1 MRVTQDCSLR
11 SQAGA
16 SLAINPLDQSNML
29 VSEDDSRIGFDHCSY
44 AWTRD
49 GAAHWG
55 DETPPFFQ
63 FQLLDGH
70 SADACA
76 APTVAWDSQGNAY
89 IAAVLFQVKGPENA
103 IAVAR
108 SNAGIHGEYFHSPD
122 ATGGFQEYRA
132 SPLGVVES
140 NDDPNEY
147 ADKAFVAA
155 DANPGSPK
163 QDNVYV
169 TWTRFMPEEENGI
182 RQLSPIFFSQSTDG
196 GATWTERVEI
206 SGEAD
211 GVCPVECFND
221 QGSHPVVGP
230 DGTIYVSFAN
240 KDAIEGGE
248 QILLVKCPADEDCTI
263 PEAWT
268 EPVIVSDLIGGS
280 PVGPSAAGCPS
291 GVECLPPN
299 GYSMSETMSVSN
311 SVDEEGNLYVVWA
324 DFRSNTNSLCTGNAS
339 TASSPCDNDVFY
351 SVSTD
356 EGETWS
362 EPRDITPRA
371 NPRFG
376 ETAQWQP
383 WSAVTGDGSKLWV
396 TFYDRSFGACE
407 TTGCNDVTAAEI
419 LDPASDQPT
428 YTYSRVT
435 TASMPNMTTAL
446 NPLEAG
452 FLGDRMALDL
462 DGLGRAHV
470 AWADTRSHAGASP
483 EADVYYARVPAA
495 GPPPPPGPRRH
506 LRPRRLLPLRLLL
519 LLLLHHHHRP
529 RRPHPHRRCGV
540 ACRV

>member
-1 MRVTQDCSLR
+1 MLRRALQVELGNAKADEATMPLSSGVLYTLLDETGALHRRAAGLRGAAVELPATEGCENTFTGGGQVNVRVTQDCSLR

-29 VSEDDSRIGFDHCSY
+29 VSGDDSRIGFDHCSY

-103 IAVAR
+103 IAVAK

-221 QGSHPVVGP
+221 QGSNPVVGP

-311 SVDEEGNLYVVWA
+311 SVDEEGNLYVVVGG
-324 DFRSNTNSLCTGNAS
+324 FPEQHQL
-339 TASSPCDNDVFY
+339 
-351 SVSTD
+351 
-356 EGETWS
+356 
-362 EPRDITPRA
+362 
-371 NPRFG
+371 
-376 ETAQWQP
+376 
-383 WSAVTGDGSKLWV
+383 AVHRERI
-396 TFYDRSFGACE
+396 DRE
-407 TTGCNDVTAAEI
+407 
-419 LDPASDQPT
+419 L
-428 YTYSRVT
+428 
-435 TASMPNMTTAL
+435 AL
-446 NPLEAG
+446 
-452 FLGDRMALDL
+452 RQ
-462 DGLGRAHV
+462 
-470 AWADTRSHAGASP
+470 
-483 EADVYYARVPAA
+483 
-495 GPPPPPGPRRH
+495 
-506 LRPRRLLPLRLLL
+506 RRLLLGVDGRGRDVERAAG
-519 LLLLHHHHRP
+519 HHAAGESP
-529 RRPHPHRRCGV
+529 FRRDGSVAAVERSHRRRKQAVGHV
-540 ACRV
+540 LRPVLRSV